1 MKKMLNLLMAVSVA
15 AGGNVP
21 AMLRYEDIPEEAFQK
36 CDFNNDGKLDNLDT
50 MILMNRY
57 AETAT
62 ANKSDYFWY
71 GQAEREAVDKY
82 GDLNQDGRINGI
94 DATLFAKYCGEHGIE
109 LVQLPDYY
117 FLPYDESMENS
128 DKFSLAN
135 AFAMKTP
142 ETFMQCDFNR
152 DGIVNGADLRSLII
166 CYTEEKSGEDMN
178 LLDGQEREVVV
189 KSGDIYS
196 DGKLSLEDVILLYNY
211 IFYSNKM
218 GDVNCDGTIDAK
230 DATIVLSYY
239 SKDATGNIGNGEIYS
254 GDDYGAYI
262 LGDFDENK
270 VVDGRDASALLLRY
284 ARSSAGKR

>member
-1 MKKMLNLLMAVSVA
+1 MKKMFNLLMAVSVA

-94 DATLFAKYCGEHGIE
+94 DGTLFAKYCGEHGIE

-117 FLPYDESMENS
+117 FLPYDESMKDS

-152 DGIVNGADLRSLII
+152 DGI
-166 CYTEEKSGEDMN
+166 
-178 LLDGQEREVVV
+178 
-189 KSGDIYS
+189 
-196 DGKLSLEDVILLYNY
+196 
-211 IFYSNKM
+211 
-218 GDVNCDGTIDAK
+218 IDAK

-239 SKDATGNIGNGEIYS
+239 SKDATGNIGNGDIYS